1 MITRR
6 ELQELIATDTQGQ
19 PVLSVYLTTD
29 LSQHLKEERRLALK
43 QMLDPL
49 GDAAKQDVER
59 VLKYLDHEFDWQ
71 SKSVALFSSAPAGFW
86 REMRLAVPVANFASF
101 EPQPNIRVMTDLMDE
116 YESFAVALVN
126 RDHARFFA
134 ISLGEIT
141 EFSPDLPPTPAR
153 QKQGGW
159 SAARYQRH
167 IDALALQNLKQ
178 AAHLVNDFMKS
189 QQCDKLL
196 VAGTEEILAQFCP
209 LLPKALQK
217 RIIGEFPMDIH
228 ASATAVLEKAREI
241 QERVEREQELA
252 QVETLSAAAQKKNP
266 TAALGLQDTLNAL
279 VQGKVRRLV
288 AAADYSGHG
297 VACEQ
302 CGFLSA
308 QSLGICPMCGSATH
322 DVDCMVD
329 LAVHRAVELGS
340 SVEIVRGPAAAK
352 LNELGAIGAML
363 RF

>member
-43 QMLDPL
+43 QMLDRL
-49 GDAAKQDVER
+49 GEAANQDVER
-59 VLKYLDHEFDWQ
+59 VHKYLDHEFDWQ
-71 SKSVALFSSAPAGFW
+71 SKSVALFSSAPAEFW
-86 REMRLAVPVANFASF
+86 REIRLAVPVTNFASF
-101 EPQPNIRVMTDLMDE
+101 EPQPNIRVMTDLLDE
-116 YESFAVALVN
+116 YECFAVALVN

-141 EFSPDLPPTPAR
+141 EFSRDLPPTPAR

-167 IDALALQNLKQ
+167 VDALALQNLRQ
-178 AAHLVNDFMKS
+178 AAHLVDDFIKS
-189 QQCDKLL
+189 QQRDKLL
-196 VAGTEEILAQFCP
+196 LAGTEEILAQFRS
-209 LLPKALQK
+209 LLPKALEK
-217 RIIGEFPMDIH
+217 RVVAEFPMDIH
-228 ASATAVLEKAREI
+228 APATAVLDKAREI
-241 QERVEREQELA
+241 QERVKREQELE
-252 QVETLSAAAQKKNP
+252 QVEILSAAAQKKNP
-266 TAALGLQDTLNAL
+266 TATLGLQDTLNAL

-288 AAADYSGHG
+288 AAADYSAQG
-297 VACEQ
+297 VACQQ

-308 QSLGICPMCGSATH
+308 QSLHTCPMCGSAMQN
-322 DVDCMVD
+322 VDGMVD
-329 LAVHRAVELGS
+329 LAVHKAVELGS
-340 SVEIVRGPAAAK
+340 GVEIVRGPAAAK
-352 LNELGAIGAML
+352 LSELGAIGAML